1 MNEEVSKDIPFF
13 LSVVSDGEKA
23 AAKSQSNAS
32 LLTLLLTF
40 GSSTFISVILGGTIE
55 ATWLLFGCIQLM
67 SFVPLFNLNLP
78 GNFREFSKNLAV
90 LHGEPGILPN
100 LFEKY
105 INSTELKPYNDFFD
119 LMSNNLWITKYRFQD
134 RTVSNEFGKKNGVM
148 GNNVLNDGSFIHP
161 LRLIRRIKNVSKYTF
176 N

>member
-1 MNEEVSKDIPFF
+1 MNLKVSKEIPFF
-13 LSVVSDGEKA
+13 LSFISDEEKA

-78 GNFREFSKNLAV
+78 GNFREFSKNLAA

-100 LFEKY
+100 LFENF
-105 INSTELKPYNDFFD
+105 INSTELEPYNDFFD
-119 LMSNNLWITKYRFQD
+119 LMSNNLFITKYRFQNN
-134 RTVSNEFGKKNGVM
+134 TFGDELWKKNGIM
-148 GNNVLNDGSFIHP
+148 GNHVFNDGNHILPIWYNWRSQMVTI
-161 LRLIRRIKNVSKYTF
+161 
-176 N
+176 